1 MLRRIR
7 TLFTWSNMRRDV
19 ENYVRQC
26 ESCQKNKI
34 HKRNK
39 IPMKITTTA
48 AEPFEKLYMD
58 IVVLPESNRG
68 NKYGLVVQDDLTRY
82 LIVAPME
89 NQESETVAR
98 TFVEHM
104 ICKFGAPI
112 ELVTD
117 NGTNFVSSL
126 MKNICK
132 ILKIK
137 KITTSPYHPQANL
150 VERSNRELKIY
161 LRQYIGEELGTWD
174 RVQYYLQLLDG
185 IHTIRI
191 NVWKEGNTS
200 YLDI

>member
-1 MLRRIR
+1 
-7 TLFTWSNMRRDV
+7 
-19 ENYVRQC
+19 
-26 ESCQKNKI
+26 
-34 HKRNK
+34 
-39 IPMKITTTA
+39 
-48 AEPFEKLYMD
+48 
-58 IVVLPESNRG
+58 
-68 NKYGLVVQDDLTRY
+68 
-82 LIVAPME
+82 
-89 NQESETVAR
+89 
-98 TFVEHM
+98 M

-126 MKNICK
+126 MKNICI

-161 LRQYIGEELGTWD
+161 LRQYIGGGLGTWD
-174 RVQYYLQLLDG
+174 QIIPFFFFRIQYYLQLLDG
-185 IHTIRI
+185 IHTIRV